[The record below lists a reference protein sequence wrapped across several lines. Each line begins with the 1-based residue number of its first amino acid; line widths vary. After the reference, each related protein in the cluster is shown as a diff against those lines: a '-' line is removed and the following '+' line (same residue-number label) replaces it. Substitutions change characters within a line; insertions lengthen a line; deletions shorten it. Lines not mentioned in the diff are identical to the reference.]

1 MINTILGKKVCQAQK
16 FKQKYRQTLFFKIIN
31 SKKITHYLLRI
42 NPIKPDGS
50 PKWKSRGGLQNR
62 CVS

>member
-1 MINTILGKKVCQAQK
+1 MWN
-16 FKQKYRQTLFFKIIN
+16 YYP
-31 SKKITHYLLRI
+31 ITHQ
-42 NPIKPDGS
+42 NDGS